1 MTDFDAEE
9 WLEVAEVCCDRIVGV
24 DQEALLRTALNRAY
38 YAALL
43 CVKRRI
49 ERVQGPGAVPHSRT
63 HAAILNAVRS
73 GGARFSKIYEGLRT
87 LRAQR
92 EAADYELRSK
102 PLAWSVV
109 HTQVGLSR
117 ELIRR
122 HVKALPDAEFH
133 MLKVRR
139 T

>member
-1 MTDFDAEE
+1 MSHFNAEE

-49 ERVQGPGAVPHSRT
+49 ERVQGRGAVPQSRT
-63 HAAILNAVRS
+63 HAAILDAVRS
-73 GGARFSKIYEGLRT
+73 GGARFSDLYEGLQG

-92 EAADYELRSK
+92 EAADYELRSE
-102 PLAWSVV
+102 PLAWSAV
-109 HTQVGLSR
+109 HAQVGRSR
-117 ELIRR
+117 DLIRR

-139 T
+139 R